1 MAYECFEVDVV
12 EKVAHLQLKRP
23 ESFNSM
29 VPAFWTE
36 LPEIVR
42 ELDAVGEARA
52 IVLSSTGKH
61 FTAGMDLAVFGAG
74 GSGDQQPED
83 EHARQVER
91 GRARAE
97 MRRRILHLQESFS
110 CLDRARMPVLAAI
123 QGGCIGGGVDLVS
136 ACDIR
141 DCTENAF
148 FCIQEINI
156 GLTADVGTFPR
167 LPHLLPQGLV
177 RELAYTGRRLSA
189 QEALTHGLVNNVYKD
204 HDSLIQGVM
213 AKAGE
218 IAARSPL
225 AVWGSKEMINYGRD
239 HSISDGL
246 DYIATWQAGMFHHTD
261 MVEAFAAKQE
271 KRDPE
276 YLDLLPEK
284 NEV

>member
-74 GSGDQQPED
+74 GSGEQQPEG
-83 EHARQVER
+83 EQARKVER

-246 DYIATWQAGMFHHTD
+246 DYIATWQAGMFHRTD